1 MNTLTFLLSTVIELY
16 TMVLLLRI
24 WMQWAHCDFYNP
36 FSQFVVKVT
45 QPIIGPLRR
54 VIPAMGPI
62 DSASLLV
69 AYILSFI
76 KAIVLF
82 KVVTFLPI
90 IWIAGLLILLKT
102 IGLLIFWVLLVMA
115 IMSWV
120 SQGRSP
126 IEYVLIQL
134 ADPLLRPIRRLL
146 PAMGGI
152 DFSPMILVLLLYVIN
167 MGVAEVLQATGNML
181 LPVAVDGVMNAVTV
195 NDDGLVLRLYIQP
208 KASRDSIVGLHGDEV
223 KVAITAP
230 PVDGQAN
237 SHLVK
242 FLGKQFR
249 VAKSQV
255 VIEKGEL
262 GRHKQIK
269 IINPQQIPPEIAA
282 LIN

>member
-120 SQGRSP
+120 SQG
-126 IEYVLIQL
+126 
-134 ADPLLRPIRRLL
+134 
-146 PAMGGI
+146 
-152 DFSPMILVLLLYVIN
+152 
-167 MGVAEVLQATGNML
+167 
-181 LPVAVDGVMNAVTV
+181 
-195 NDDGLVLRLYIQP
+195 
-208 KASRDSIVGLHGDEV
+208 
-223 KVAITAP
+223 
-230 PVDGQAN
+230 N

>member
-1 MNTLTFLLSTVIELY
+1 
-16 TMVLLLRI
+16 
-24 WMQWAHCDFYNP
+24 
-36 FSQFVVKVT
+36 
-45 QPIIGPLRR
+45 
-54 VIPAMGPI
+54 
-62 DSASLLV
+62 
-69 AYILSFI
+69 
-76 KAIVLF
+76 
-82 KVVTFLPI
+82 
-90 IWIAGLLILLKT
+90 
-102 IGLLIFWVLLVMA
+102 
-115 IMSWV
+115 
-120 SQGRSP
+120 
-126 IEYVLIQL
+126 
-134 ADPLLRPIRRLL
+134 
-146 PAMGGI
+146 
-152 DFSPMILVLLLYVIN
+152 
-167 MGVAEVLQATGNML
+167 
-181 LPVAVDGVMNAVTV
+181 MNAVTV

-223 KVAITAP
+223 KVAITGP